1 MTEVVIEDRGAVRWL
16 TLNRPEVMN
25 AITGEM
31 LAQLNDELKKADDDS
46 GVRVLVITGAGRG
59 FCTGLDL
66 KQAAAGEGIGG
77 SGLASAG
84 ARHYSTREICTVT
97 MQRMDTPVIAAINGV
112 DKGLN
117 RILSCERPDRAL
129 TIVAHG

>member
-1 MTEVVIEDRGAVRWL
+1 MSEVVIEDKGAVRWL

-25 AITGEM
+25 AITTDM
-31 LAQLNDELKKADDDS
+31 LSQLNDELKKADDDPK
-46 GVRVLVITGAGRG
+46 VRILVITGAGKG

-77 SGLASAG
+77 AGLASAG

-97 MQRMDTPVIAAINGV
+97 MQRMDT
-112 DKGLN
+112 
-117 RILSCERPDRAL
+117 
-129 TIVAHG
+129 

>member
-31 LAQLNDELKKADDDS
+31 LAQLNDELKKADDDN

-66 KQAAAGEGIGG
+66 KQA
-77 SGLASAG
+77 
-84 ARHYSTREICTVT
+84 
-97 MQRMDTPVIAAINGV
+97 
-112 DKGLN
+112 
-117 RILSCERPDRAL
+117 
-129 TIVAHG
+129 

>member
-1 MTEVVIEDRGAVRWL
+1 MPEITTEDRGPVRWL

-31 LAQLNDELKKADDDS
+31 LELLNAELKKADDNRD
-46 GVRVLVITGAGRG
+46 VRVLVITGAGRG

-77 SGLASAG
+77 AGLANAG
-84 ARHYSTREICTVT
+84 A
-97 MQRMDTPVIAAINGV
+97 
-112 DKGLN
+112 
-117 RILSCERPDRAL
+117 
-129 TIVAHG
+129 